1 MQSLQNASQLIGRHE
16 RDIPSAAPPNDDYV
30 AVFSYLIAQF
40 REICARL
47 RVSSLSLHIAY
58 LSCCSNVQLYCTGMP
73 GGKQPNTSLNN
84 RLKGFG
90 S

>member
-30 AVFSYLIAQF
+30 AVFSYLVAQF

-47 RVSSLSLHIAY
+47 RVSSLSFHIAY
-58 LSCCSNVQLYCTGMP
+58 LPVAVVYSFTVQACPAESNQIP
-73 GGKQPNTSLNN
+73 
-84 RLKGFG
+84 RLTTA
-90 S
+90 